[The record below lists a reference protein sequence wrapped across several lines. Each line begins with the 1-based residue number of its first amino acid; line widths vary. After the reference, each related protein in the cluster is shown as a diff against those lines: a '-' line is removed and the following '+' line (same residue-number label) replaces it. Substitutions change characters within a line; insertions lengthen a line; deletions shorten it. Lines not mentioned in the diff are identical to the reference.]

1 MPNGV
6 QYTWTN
12 GTKQGHRKLAVL
24 SVFIEFYQTD
34 TNDDNHYTSLSRRKH
49 GFP

>member
-1 MPNGV
+1 MSNGV

-49 GFP
+49 FP